1 MKKRLSFVLAIC
13 VVLSIFAFTGCSK
26 KGVGDGDDTVL
37 SMATNA
43 TFPPY
48 EYYEGGEIIGIDA
61 EIAGAIADKLGMTLV
76 IEDMDFDSIIS
87 AITSNKVDIGVAGI
101 TVTEDRL
108 ENVNFSTSYTTGVQV
123 VVLPEGSEIADIDM
137 LLSGEYS
144 IGVQLN
150 TTGDILV
157 TGDLEETGTEPS
169 RYNKGADA
177 IQALTSGK
185 IDAVVIDDEPA
196 KAFVEANEGLYIMD
210 TEYAVEEY
218 AIAVGKNNSELLEQI
233 NTALD
238 ELIADGTVQSIID
251 KYIGD

>member
-1 MKKRLSFVLAIC
+1 
-13 VVLSIFAFTGCSK
+13 
-26 KGVGDGDDTVL
+26 
-37 SMATNA
+37 
-43 TFPPY
+43 
-48 EYYEGGEIIGIDA
+48 
-61 EIAGAIADKLGMTLV
+61 
-76 IEDMDFDSIIS
+76 
-87 AITSNKVDIGVAGI
+87 
-101 TVTEDRL
+101 
-108 ENVNFSTSYTTGVQV
+108 
-123 VVLPEGSEIADIDM
+123 M